1 MDKLTEYRNIVQAL
15 VRGYGCGPKS
25 DGSVEYESIID
36 PVGDHYEIMSVGWQ
50 GQERVHSC
58 LLHID
63 LKNDKIWIQYD
74 GIEGGVA
81 DRLVAAGVP
90 KQDIVLAFHS
100 PFKRKF
106 TEFAAG

>member
-1 MDKLTEYRNIVQAL
+1 METL
-15 VRGYGCGPKS
+15 VRGYGHHDRAG
-25 DGSVEYESIID
+25 GTVEYESIVD
-36 PVGDHYEIMSVGWQ
+36 PVGDHYEIVTVGWV

-63 LKNDKIWIQYD
+63 LRNCKIWIQYD

-81 DRLVAAGVP
+81 ERLVAAGVP
-90 KQDIVLAFHS
+90 KHDIVLGFQS

-106 TEFAAG
+106 TEFAVG